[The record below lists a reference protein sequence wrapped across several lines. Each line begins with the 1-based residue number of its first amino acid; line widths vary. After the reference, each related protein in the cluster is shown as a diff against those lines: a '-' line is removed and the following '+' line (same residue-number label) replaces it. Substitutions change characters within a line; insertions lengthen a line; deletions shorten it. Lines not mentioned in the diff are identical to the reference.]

1 MENYILIFILLN
13 FLLFFLLGKNSYKLN
28 LVDFPSKRKIH
39 LKPTSYSGGIILS
52 IIFLLS
58 IRLFDVVGKDLNLIL
73 SVAFLISIVGL
84 IDDKFQLNT
93 GGKLSLQIIPIFYL
107 IIFGKL
113 DLTQIG
119 DYKFFLLDLGTFAVP
134 FTLLSVLFL
143 INAFNYFDGLDGTL
157 SLTSISVLGI
167 LYFLVSD
174 ENIKLFLLTLFIP
187 IIIFLFFNFSL
198 FGFPK
203 LFLGDSGSL
212 LLGFIIAFILIYLAK
227 QKIAHPIVLAW
238 SIAIFV
244 YEFLSINLIRIK
256 NKVNPFTP
264 GQDHLHHI
272 LLFKINSL
280 FLTNSLISI
289 INIIFFIMG
298 YLSYKLINPLT
309 SLTLY
314 IVTFLIYYVLRERF
328 SVKIKLNNN

>member
-13 FLLFFLLGKNSYKLN
+13 FLLFFLLGKISYKLN